1 MKKLIA
7 LMLALVMALALAA
20 CGGSADPNEIPEIT
34 KGNSEQEENPVQ
46 NGSEEQNQQSQQE
59 NNVPAD
65 EHEYSYTYE
74 GVELIPGNPF
84 DPSVLPE
91 ADSVFEV
98 PSCAIEGTDNLYNY
112 GTFELTAFNDG
123 TGEVIYSIFFIDP
136 NITTDEGLAL
146 GDDVSKV
153 IELYG
158 EGYTQEGTAYVYTSG
173 NTILSILVQND
184 TVTSIE
190 FRMVV

>member
-1 MKKLIA
+1 MKKRIA
-7 LMLALVMALALAA
+7 MILALVMVLALTA
-20 CGGSADPNEIPEIT
+20 CGNSAADPNEIPAIT
-34 KGNSEQEENPVQ
+34 KSHEEQEQTP
-46 NGSEEQNQQSQQE
+46 EQNEAQEQPQQQE
-59 NNVPAD
+59 NNTPAD
-65 EHEYSYTYE
+65 QHAYSYTYE
-74 GVELIPGNPF
+74 GVELVPGAAF
-84 DPSVLPE
+84 DSSALPE
-91 ADSVFEV
+91 AESVYEV

-146 GDDVSKV
+146 GDDVAKV

-158 EGYTQEGTAYVYTSG
+158 EDYTAEGTAYVYTG
-173 NTILSILVQND
+173 ANTILSILVQND

-190 FRMVV
+190 LRMVV

>member
-7 LMLALVMALALAA
+7 LLLALVMVLALAA
-20 CGGSADPNEIPEIT
+20 CGNSADPNEIPAIT
-34 KGNSEQEENPVQ
+34 QGNNEENETPNQPEQEGE
-46 NGSEEQNQQSQQE
+46 NQQEVQDTAGDKQE
-59 NNVPAD
+59 
-65 EHEYSYTYE
+65 YGYTYE
-74 GVELIPGNPF
+74 GVALIPGDPF
-84 DPSVLPE
+84 DPGVLPE

-153 IELYG
+153 IALYG
-158 EGYTQEGTAYVYTSG
+158 EDYTQEGTAYVYTAG
-173 NTILSILVQND
+173 DTILSILVQND

-190 FRMVV
+190 LRMVV